1 MQPLVGEAHR
11 GIRADRAGTVGRQRE
26 GVSEGSVD
34 SEHLSVRAVP

>member
-11 GIRADRAGTVGRQRE
+11 GIRADRAGTVGRRE